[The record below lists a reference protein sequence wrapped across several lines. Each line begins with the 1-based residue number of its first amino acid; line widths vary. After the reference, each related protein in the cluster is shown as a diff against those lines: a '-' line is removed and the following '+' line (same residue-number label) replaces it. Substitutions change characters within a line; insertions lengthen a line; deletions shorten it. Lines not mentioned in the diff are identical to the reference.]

1 MRVEHVDGEDELVT
15 LDSEEEAEAV
25 YNLFMESAFEDDE
38 DLEGE

>member
-25 YNLFMESAFEDDE
+25 SQPVYGIGLWRTTRT
-38 DLEGE
+38 